1 MPRGVAKALR
11 FMRNNLAAHL
21 RDSVIAT
28 AAGVPQRTLRRQFQ
42 AFTGHAPV
50 ALHRNMRLDAARRA
64 LQDDLSGMDV
74 TPVAAA
80 HGFNNFGRFTA
91 QYRRRFGEVP
101 SETVGK
107 RRLSL
112 VQLPPQA
119 LRERVTLAVF
129 RSPVAMH
136 PSTQPLPA

>member
-1 MPRGVAKALR
+1 
-11 FMRNNLAAHL
+11 MRNNLAAHL